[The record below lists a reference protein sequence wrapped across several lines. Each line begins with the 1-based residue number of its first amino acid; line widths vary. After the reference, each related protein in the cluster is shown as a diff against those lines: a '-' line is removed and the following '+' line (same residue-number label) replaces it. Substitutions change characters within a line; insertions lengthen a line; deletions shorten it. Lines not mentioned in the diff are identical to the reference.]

1 MARHILTAMEVKNAK
16 GPADGG
22 PKYHKDGAGLFL
34 QVSPTR
40 SKSWV
45 FRRKDQT
52 TGKTPELG
60 LGQYPEIGL
69 GKARE
74 IAGEIWNLTS
84 AGVSAKDARDQAK
97 AEHQTEVIEEAGLPA
112 PGVWTFD
119 MAAKEFI
126 DTRIAPDARSAKHV
140 QQWRNTLSQYASPHI
155 GKMPLDDIEL
165 KDVLAVL
172 NPIWHTK
179 RETGKRV
186 RQRIER
192 IIGWAQI
199 MGHRS
204 SGQNPAQWQGY
215 LDNVLPS
222 PYKNREV
229 KHMPSMP
236 YTDLP
241 AFLIKLRG
249 KGGMGARALEFLILC
264 GSRSGEVRGA
274 RWDEIDLDKK
284 LWTIPG
290 PRMKGGKAHKVPLPP
305 AAVAILEA
313 LPESDNEL
321 VFPALRGGALSDMT
335 LTKVMRDMNIKGAV
349 VHGFRSTFKDWCRET
364 QGIRFPDEIS
374 ELALAHINSDAT
386 RAAYARSDLL
396 ELRRELMAAW
406 ATYCNPPSKNGKVV
420 PISKASTN

>member
-1 MARHILTAMEVKNAK
+1 MAKHILTAVEVKNAK

-45 FRRKDQT
+45 FRRKDPE
-52 TGKTPELG
+52 TGKTPEVG
-60 LGQYPEIGL
+60 IGSYPEIGL

-74 IAGEIWNLTS
+74 IAGEIWNLTC
-84 AGVSAKDARDQAK
+84 AGIPAKDARDQAK
-97 AEHQTEVIEEAGLPA
+97 AVYQTEVIEEAGLPA

-126 DTRIAPDARSAKHV
+126 DTRIAPDARSVKHV
-140 QQWRNTLSQYASPHI
+140 QQWRNTLKQYASPHI

-165 KDVLAVL
+165 KHVLAVL
-172 NPIWHTK
+172 KPIWYTK

-204 SGQNPAQWQGY
+204 SGQNPAQWENY
-215 LDNVLPS
+215 LDNLLPS

-236 YTDLP
+236 YPDLP
-241 AFLIKLRG
+241 GFLAKLRG
-249 KGGMGARALEFLILC
+249 KGGMGARAL
-264 GSRSGEVRGA
+264 
-274 RWDEIDLDKK
+274 
-284 LWTIPG
+284 
-290 PRMKGGKAHKVPLPP
+290 
-305 AAVAILEA
+305 
-313 LPESDNEL
+313 
-321 VFPALRGGALSDMT
+321 
-335 LTKVMRDMNIKGAV
+335 
-349 VHGFRSTFKDWCRET
+349 
-364 QGIRFPDEIS
+364 
-374 ELALAHINSDAT
+374 
-386 RAAYARSDLL
+386 
-396 ELRRELMAAW
+396 
-406 ATYCNPPSKNGKVV
+406 
-420 PISKASTN
+420 